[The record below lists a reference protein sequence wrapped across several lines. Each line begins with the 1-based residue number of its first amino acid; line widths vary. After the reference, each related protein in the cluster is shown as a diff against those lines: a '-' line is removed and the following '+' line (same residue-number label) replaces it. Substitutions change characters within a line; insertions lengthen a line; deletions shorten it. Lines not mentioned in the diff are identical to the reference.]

1 MAAAH
6 RKRSVKNMKKRQNDF
21 DDEDI
26 LDIVDE
32 ALKEAYIN
40 TDERLIIWPNGERLT
55 VDQSAE
61 KIKGENELDNEVVK
75 DCIMGW
81 VEMDAQPE
89 NKNKKQEEIFV
100 EEIQNWVNDYY
111 SEKNGVNMVR
121 IKIMKRALKAKRFKP
136 E

>member
-1 MAAAH
+1 
-6 RKRSVKNMKKRQNDF
+6 MKKRQKDF

-32 ALKEAYIN
+32 ALKEAYIT

-61 KIKGENELDNEVVK
+61 KIKGENDLDNEVVK
-75 DCIMGW
+75 DCIMAW

>member
-1 MAAAH
+1 
-6 RKRSVKNMKKRQNDF
+6 MKKRQKDF

-26 LDIVDE
+26 LNIVDE
-32 ALKEAYIN
+32 ALKEAYIA

-61 KIKGENELDNEVVK
+61 KIKGDNDLDNEVVK

-81 VEMDAQPE
+81 VEMDAPPE
-89 NKNKKQEEIFV
+89 NKNKKQEDIFV

-111 SEKNGVNMVR
+111 SERNGF
-121 IKIMKRALKAKRFKP
+121 KIDFI
-136 E
+136 

>member
-1 MAAAH
+1 
-6 RKRSVKNMKKRQNDF
+6 MKKRQNDF

-26 LDIVDE
+26 LDIVGE

-40 TDERLIIWPNGERLT
+40 TDERFIIWPSGERFT

-61 KIKGENELDNEVVK
+61 KIKGENDLDNEVVK
-75 DCIMGW
+75 DCIMAW

-111 SEKNGVNMVR
+111 NEKNGV
-121 IKIMKRALKAKRFKP
+121 KIDFT
-136 E
+136 

>member
-1 MAAAH
+1 M
-6 RKRSVKNMKKRQNDF
+6 
-21 DDEDI
+21 
-26 LDIVDE
+26 
-32 ALKEAYIN
+32 
-40 TDERLIIWPNGERLT
+40 T